1 MKKAI
6 NLFVLIFLFL
16 PITTFAS
23 KIHGNTYSNNQTP
36 ESIINHVY
44 QEANLKGVVDYQVF
58 KEGYNAYYQASGR
71 KKQILTIIDY
81 SKPSTEKRFFVIDL
95 NRNKLIYRTYVSHGV
110 NSGGRK
116 ATRFS
121 NRVNSRQTSLGTFL
135 TDTTYYGGNGY
146 SLKLDGLTRGIND
159 NARRRYIVVH
169 GAKYATESFI
179 KHHGY
184 LGRSW
189 GCPALPS
196 GLSRQIID
204 TIKGGSVIYAHA

>member
-23 KIHGNTYSNNQTP
+23 KIHSNTYSNNNTP
-36 ESIINHVY
+36 EPLIDHVY
-44 QEANLKGVVDYQVF
+44 QQANLKGVIDYQVF
-58 KEGYNAYYQASGR
+58 KEGYQAYYQAKGR
-71 KKQILTIIDY
+71 KKQMLTIIDY

-95 NRNKLIYRTYVSHGV
+95 HQNKLIYRTYVSHGV

-135 TDTTYYGGNGY
+135 TDSTYYGGNGY

-179 KHHGY
+179 KRHGY

-189 GCPALPS
+189 GCPALPT

>member
-23 KIHGNTYSNNQTP
+23 KIHSNTYSNNNTP
-36 ESIINHVY
+36 ESIIDHVY
-44 QEANLKGVVDYQVF
+44 QQANLKGVIDYQVF
-58 KEGYNAYYQASGR
+58 KEGYNAYYQAKGR

-95 NRNKLIYRTYVSHGV
+95 HQNKLIYRTYVSHGV

-179 KHHGY
+179 KRHGY

-189 GCPALPS
+189 GCPALPT